1 MFALVSGE
9 NADCLT
15 YCGGST
21 AVHFLWWIVVQRGE
35 RRERFSTVRADGVSV
50 FLPTGRTDRAD
61 GWYIVVFL
69 C

>member
-9 NADCLT
+9 NTDCLT
-15 YCGGST
+15 NYGGNT
-21 AVHFLWWIVVQRGE
+21 AVHFLWWIVVQQGE
-35 RRERFSTVRADGVSV
+35 HRELFSTVRAGGVS
-50 FLPTGRTDRAD
+50 FFPPTSRTDSGD